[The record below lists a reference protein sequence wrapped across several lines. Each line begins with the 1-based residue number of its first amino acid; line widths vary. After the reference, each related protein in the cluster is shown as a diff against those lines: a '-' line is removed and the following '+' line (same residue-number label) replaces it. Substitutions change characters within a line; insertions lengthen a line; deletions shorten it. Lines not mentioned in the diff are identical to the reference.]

1 MASGWQANKRR
12 YENRPPW
19 KNRFDPRDDDIIP
32 TKGIGRYW
40 GKNDYSEVPLGIV
53 LGGLGVILTWVLN
66 VKSDGPLSFLTGT
79 SGSLIITVLYI
90 AAAYFWYR
98 HKKETV
104 LRQEELMRQLEEERQ
119 NTTGTR

>member
-12 YENRPPW
+12 YENHPPW
-19 KNRFDPRDDDIIP
+19 KNRFDPREDDIIP
-32 TKGIGRYW
+32 TKGISPYR
-40 GKNDYSEVPLGIV
+40 KNDYSEVPLGIV
-53 LGGLGVILTWVLN
+53 LGGLGVILIWAVN
-66 VKSDGPLSFLTGT
+66 GKSDGPLSFLTGT

-98 HKKETV
+98 HKKETA

-119 NTTGTR
+119 KSTGTR